1 MWWNRIERGLDWL
14 SGLTLKQRGE
24 LRELNGTVRRMIE
37 QHADTSAKLIEL
49 IEVNKAMASQ
59 ITRLVALVRNRRPSD
74 ELLDISDQLESI
86 AERLATGV
94 SEEE

>member
-1 MWWNRIERGLDWL
+1 MWWHRIERGIDWL
-14 SGLTLKQRGE
+14 SGLALKQRGE
-24 LRELNGTVRRMIE
+24 LRDLSDTVRRMIQ
-37 QHADTSAKLIEL
+37 QHSDTQARLVEL

-94 SEEE
+94 SEE